1 MTISMLFRLDQLFPA
16 SVVRVRFTK
25 FVYFSVFTM
34 IPNQIV
40 GHPSEL

>member
-1 MTISMLFRLDQLFPA
+1 MLFRLDQLFPA
-16 SVVRVRFTK
+16 SVMVRVRFTK
-25 FVYFSVFTM
+25 FVYFAAVFTM

>member
-1 MTISMLFRLDQLFPA
+1 MLFPLDQLFSA

-25 FVYFSVFTM
+25 FVYFAAVFTM

>member
-1 MTISMLFRLDQLFPA
+1 MLFRLDQLFPA

-25 FVYFSVFTM
+25 FVYFAAVFTM
-34 IPNQIV
+34 IPNQIA